1 MKRNCIA
8 LCMLSMLLLFE
19 TSCGSSGME
28 KNEISNVKLFT
39 VRRADMASAQYFPGR
54 VMASEEVNM
63 AFKVNGTLLQVYVND
78 GSKIRKGQLLAEIDP
93 RDYQVQKDAAEAEYM
108 SIKSEAERVMALY
121 ADSVSTADAY
131 DKARFGLKQVTAKY
145 ENAVNQLADTKI
157 YAPFDGFVQR
167 RLLDPPTVIAAGMPV
182 MTIISDG
189 NLEIEINIPA
199 STYLRHSDIVSFST
213 SFDFIPE
220 RNVNLGL
227 KSIAHQANANQLY
240 TVKLAVPEGLTS
252 LPSPG
257 MNAMVN
263 IEFKDEG
270 YMKTLI
276 PSSALIYKN
285 GESFVWIYDE
295 KKGIIVQ
302 RAVSVERLDT
312 EGNAIVTQGIFVG
325 ERIVCL
331 GVHKLIN
338 GQRVKPLASETETN
352 VGGLL

>member
-1 MKRNCIA
+1 
-8 LCMLSMLLLFE
+8 MLSVLLLIE
-19 TSCGSSGME
+19 TSCGSRGTE
-28 KNEISNVKLFT
+28 KSEISNVKLFT
-39 VRRADMASAQYFPGR
+39 VRRADMASVQNFPGR

-63 AFKVNGTLLQVYVND
+63 AFKVNGTLSQVYVND
-78 GSKIRKGQLLAEIDP
+78 GSKIRKGQLLAETDP
-93 RDYQVQKDAAEAEYM
+93 RDYKVQKDAAEAEYM
-108 SIKSEAERVMALY
+108 SVKSEAERVMALY

-145 ENAVNQLADTKI
+145 ENAMNQLEDTKI

-167 RLLDPPTVIAAGMPV
+167 RLLDPPAVIAAGMPV

-199 STYLRHSDIVSFST
+199 STYLRRNDIVSFST

-220 RNVNLGL
+220 QDVNLGL
-227 KSIAHQANANQLY
+227 ISIAHKANANQLY
-240 TVKLAVPEGLTS
+240 TVRLAVPEGLS
-252 LPSPG
+252 SMPSPG

-270 YMKTLI
+270 DVKTLV
-276 PSSALIYKN
+276 PSSALFNKDGKSY
-285 GESFVWIYDE
+285 VWIYDE

-312 EGNAIVTQGIFVG
+312 EGNAIVTQGIFAG
-325 ERIVCL
+325 ERIVHV
-331 GVHKLIN
+331 GVHKLID
-338 GQRVKPLASETETN
+338 GQKVKPLASETETN
-352 VGGLL
+352 IGGLL